1 MKLIVSCSN
10 RKENCFRI
18 AQSLKDESD
27 ELISLSG
34 KNIRFCSGCDACAN
48 KLDSRCIQID
58 DMQDIYRSLEIVEK
72 IVFII
77 PIYFENING
86 LFKNFIDRLNPF
98 YHHNLLQ
105 DKEVFFITIGEA
117 SEDENS
123 EVVKDLKSFFSKLSS
138 GFGFSYKYLRN
149 FSCGESGRVEDNYED
164 FNQIIDGLKGD
175 IG

>member
-18 AQSLKDESD
+18 AQSLRDGGD

-48 KLDSRCIQID
+48 KLDSRCVQID
-58 DMQDIYRSLEIVEK
+58 DMQDIYNSLEGSERT
-72 IVFII
+72 VFVI
-77 PIYFENING
+77 PIYFENVNG

-105 DKEVFFITIGEA
+105 DKDVFFITIGEA
-117 SEDENS
+117 SEEENS
-123 EVVKDLKSFFSKLSS
+123 EVVKDLESFFSKLSS

-149 FSCGESGRVEDNYED
+149 FSCGESRRVEDNYED
-164 FNQIIDGLKGD
+164 FDLIISGIKDE
-175 IG
+175 IC